1 MYKKKQSAIVLLSI
15 LVIGCESKWVRL
27 DNGQIETNALQQARS
42 VCQVDQKL
50 AQLEQAESRRKTDL
64 AASRSNEAT
73 MLAKDNF
80 ALEAQAVNA
89 EIATCM
95 QQQGYVKD

>member
-1 MYKKKQSAIVLLSI
+1 MVKPKQSAIFLLSI

-50 AQLEQAESRRKTDL
+50 AQLEQAESRRQTDL

-89 EIATCM
+89 GIATCM